1 MQTEKTEKLS
11 KSNEINFE
19 KFISDYL
26 KYYDKNDNCINNFEK
41 EKEKENDFNLK
52 KEY

>member
-1 MQTEKTEKLS
+1 MYRGLGWHG
-11 KSNEINFE
+11 N
-19 KFISDYL
+19 
-26 KYYDKNDNCINNFEK
+26 YYDKNDNCINNFEK